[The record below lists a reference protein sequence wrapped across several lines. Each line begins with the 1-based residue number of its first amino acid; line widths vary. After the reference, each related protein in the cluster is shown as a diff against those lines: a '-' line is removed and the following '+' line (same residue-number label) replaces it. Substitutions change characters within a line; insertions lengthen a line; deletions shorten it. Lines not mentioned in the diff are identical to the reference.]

1 MSRPARGFSLFFSE
15 LFKDIYKFFFSFLV
29 KARKMVP
36 NRTFKEAAL
45 LVQPRLTQVLVK
57 AVYGA
62 AFSGYDDQK
71 EETQERIIDLFLK
84 EADSCRFK
92 PTMAVHAKRDY
103 LFKSSQKVTI
113 LLKTYIGEEIDKY
126 LSMIANVL
134 FDPATRVSFDHLTN
148 NCQNFRSSLLT
159 SKEFEGLFPRT
170 PQNSGSS
177 KTVRGT
183 HDAKAPQYLFSFGD
197 QTERTHA
204 LFYNQK
210 SAVETYLNR
219 IDLDYDLI
227 DFLKYCIQGDN
238 TEDSSQRISSIQHL
252 WLAEPVQ
259 NSPNHSDEVAGHLWE
274 NPRDTL
280 SILQSHIHRPHA
292 RYSTQ
297 TGQLLDPKAWI
308 RNRLLVL
315 RQLDDFATVAGSLG
329 VALRSISSRGSGFL
343 PTPPKPKAFVYGNID
358 ASAHVRVMSIP
369 LLGDCH
375 LVSYKPSSEGTPTRF
390 GRLNQKSDSPWK
402 YTKTPSGSQVP
413 KVLWKKD
420 RIFSPLL
427 QATDIVVTSSL
438 KFALKLV
445 GSMMHIYTSG
455 GWVHLGLL
463 GHLVIFQL
471 FEGQR
476 ARSSPGWLFLIVAF
490 LIACAF
496 FYCVLLVLRIML
508 GASIAWFIRR
518 FGCTVQEHVNMSV
531 VRLK

>member
-1 MSRPARGFSLFFSE
+1 M
-15 LFKDIYKFFFSFLV
+15 
-29 KARKMVP
+29 P

-45 LVQPRLTQVLVK
+45 LVEPRLTQVLVK

-71 EETQERIIDLFLK
+71 EGTQESIIDLFLK

-92 PTMAVHAKRDY
+92 PTMAVQTRRTY

-134 FDPATRVSFDHLTN
+134 FDPATRVSFDRLTN
-148 NCQNFRSSLLT
+148 NCQNFRSSLLR
-159 SKEFEGLFPRT
+159 SKEFEGLFPR
-170 PQNSGSS
+170 PPRDLGSS
-177 KTVRGT
+177 KTVRGS
-183 HDAKAPQYLFSFGD
+183 HDPKAPQYLFSFGD
-197 QTERTHA
+197 QTERTHT

-219 IDLDYDLI
+219 TDLDYDLI
-227 DFLKYCIQGDN
+227 DFLKYCVQGDN
-238 TEDSSQRISSIQHL
+238 TEDSSQEISSIRQL
-252 WLAEPVQ
+252 WLVELVQ
-259 NSPNHSDEVAGHLWE
+259 NSPSHSDEVVGHLWE

-280 SILQSHIHRPHA
+280 SILHSHIHRPHV

-329 VALRSISSRGSGFL
+329 VSLRSISSRESSLL
-343 PTPPKPKAFVYGNID
+343 PTPPKPKAFVYGNIN
-358 ASAHVRVMSIP
+358 ASAHVRVISIP

-375 LVSYKPSSEGTPTRF
+375 LVSYKTSEGTVARF
-390 GRLNQKSDSPWK
+390 GRLNQKSNLPLKHS
-402 YTKTPSGSQVP
+402 KTPSGSQMP
-413 KVLWKKD
+413 KERKKD
-420 RIFSPLL
+420 SVFSPLL
-427 QATDIVVTSSL
+427 QASDNVATFSL

-445 GSMMHIYTSG
+445 VSLMHIYTSG
-455 GWVHLGLL
+455 GWVHLGVL

-471 FEGQR
+471 FDGQR
-476 ARSSPGWLFLIVAF
+476 ARSSPGCQFLLVAF
-490 LIACAF
+490 LVATFF

-508 GASIAWFIRR
+508 GARLVLGVCSACAFIALLYAGF
-518 FGCTVQEHVNMSV
+518 V
-531 VRLK
+531 VLFRVK